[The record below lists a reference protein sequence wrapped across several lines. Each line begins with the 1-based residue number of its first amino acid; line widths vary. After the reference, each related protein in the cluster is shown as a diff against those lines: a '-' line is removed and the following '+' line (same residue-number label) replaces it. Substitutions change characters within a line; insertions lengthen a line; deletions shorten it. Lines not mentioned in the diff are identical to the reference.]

1 MKTKWLVLVCVMA
14 GLMILSQGCY
24 TMNQVGTP
32 ADVAIEVTN
41 TQNATA
47 AQHFT
52 RTKIVNHFV
61 FGLVSPEDSG
71 FEKLIAEEVKKNS
84 GTRAVNLRSKYQL
97 TFVNGLVGMITFGI
111 YTPYTLTVEGDV
123 VK

>member
-1 MKTKWLVLVCVMA
+1 MKTRLLMLAGTLACMA
-14 GLMILSQGCY
+14 VFSQGCY
-24 TMNQVGTP
+24 TLNQVGTP
-32 ADVAIEVTN
+32 TDTAIEITN
-41 TQNATA
+41 AQNATA

-52 RTKIVNHFV
+52 RTKLVNHFV

-71 FEKLIAEEVKKNS
+71 LEKLVAEEVKKNG
-84 GTRAVNLRSKYQL
+84 GTKAVNLKTKYQY
-97 TFVNGLVGMITFGI
+97 TFVNGLVGAITFGI